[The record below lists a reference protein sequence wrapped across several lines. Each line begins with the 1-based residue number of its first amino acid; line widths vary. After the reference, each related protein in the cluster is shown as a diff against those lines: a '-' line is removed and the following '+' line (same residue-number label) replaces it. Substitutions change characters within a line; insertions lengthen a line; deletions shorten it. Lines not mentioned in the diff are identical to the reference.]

1 MITDCHVN
9 IWNDSHILPHYR
21 TQLARVR
28 EKDVPDKA
36 DAETLIEAMQPVD
49 RAIIFTL
56 QYAEAI
62 GIDGDDAVTADAVRR
77 YPEKFTGFSYVDP
90 RRPDALDRLRRSIEE
105 WGLKGVKYGP
115 IYNGVPLSD
124 PRLTPIFS
132 YCERNDLPVTMHMGT
147 TYTRL
152 YAVELGR
159 PLAVEEVALRH
170 PDLKLV
176 MAHMAHPWF
185 EECIAV
191 IRKQPNVYAEIS
203 AIYYRRWQFYNV
215 MLAIEEY
222 QVADKVFFG
231 SDFPFS
237 TPEEGIEMTRAVR
250 EIGGAAGLPRVAE
263 ETVERIIASDPFA
276 HWWHDKRNPHRS

>member
-1 MITDCHVN
+1 MSTRAA
-9 IWNDSHILPHYR
+9 R
-21 TQLARVR
+21 T
-28 EKDVPDKA
+28 
-36 DAETLIEAMQPVD
+36 
-49 RAIIFTL
+49 
-56 QYAEAI
+56 
-62 GIDGDDAVTADAVRR
+62 
-77 YPEKFTGFSYVDP
+77 
-90 RRPDALDRLRRSIEE
+90 ALERLRHAHRDL
-105 WGLKGVKYGP
+105 GLIGVKYGP
-115 IYNGVPLSD
+115 IYNGVPLDD
-124 PRLTPIFS
+124 PRLEPIYA
-132 YCERNDLPVTMHMGT
+132 YCEQNDLPLTMHMGT

-152 YAVELGR
+152 YAAELGR

-215 MLAIEEY
+215 MTAIEEY

-237 TPEEGIEMTRAVR
+237 TPGEGIGLTRAVR
-250 EIGGAAGLPRVAE
+250 EIGGTGGMPRVSE
-263 ETVERIIASDPFA
+263 ETVERIIPSDP
-276 HWWHDKRNPHRS
+276 